1 MAQAIITKFLGPTNT
16 KGARIK
22 ASTGLGNTASSATTD
37 YHSLEGNLS
46 NEERYRSV
54 AQELVD
60 KINSER
66 SHMTTS
72 MWVLQ
77 EFKGLAM
84 PTGDGYAFGME
95 LVWL

>member
-22 ASTGLGNTASSATTD
+22 AHTGLGNTSSSVTIG
-37 YHSLEGNLS
+37 YHSLEGSLS
-46 NEERYRSV
+46 NENRYRAV

-60 KINSER
+60 KINFESDQQ
-66 SHMTTS
+66 SS

-77 EFKGLAM
+77 EFKGLVM
-84 PTGDGYAFGME
+84 PKQEGYAFGME

>member
-22 ASTGLGNTASSATTD
+22 ASTGLGNTASSVTTGWD
-37 YHSLEGNLS
+37 SLEGNLS

-60 KINSER
+60 KINSESDR
-66 SHMTTS
+66 HTS

>member
-22 ASTGLGNTASSATTD
+22 ASTGLENAANSVTTG
-37 YHSLEGNLS
+37 YHSMDGNLS

-60 KINSER
+60 KINAESDR
-66 SHMTTS
+66 CVS

-77 EFKGLAM
+77 EFTGLSM
-84 PTGDGYAFGME
+84 PSSDGYAFGME